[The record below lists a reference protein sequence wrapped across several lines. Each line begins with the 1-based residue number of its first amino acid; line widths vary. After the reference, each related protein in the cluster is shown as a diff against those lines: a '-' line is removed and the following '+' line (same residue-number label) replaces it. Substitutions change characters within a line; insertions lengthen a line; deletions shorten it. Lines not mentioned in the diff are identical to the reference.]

1 MARTVSNWDER
12 LKRILLIRDYA
23 LEKIGKD
30 ESISTRSIANYFNDN
45 SYFNIS
51 NNTVDVYLNSLE
63 RIDPKSFKV
72 ISEVLK
78 RNKPKTVADD
88 EVVVRVNKVVELLLS
103 DYTVSEIADILGV
116 SINTINKDINLR
128 MVKIVDK
135 EVLKEVKSKLVLH
148 SFNNLKN
155 QGSNNKGK

>member
-23 LEKIGKD
+23 LEKIGKN

-135 EVLKEVKSKLVLH
+135 EVLKEVKSKLVLII
-148 SFNNLKN
+148 
-155 QGSNNKGK
+155 

>member
-1 MARTVSNWDER
+1 MVRTVSNWDER

-23 LEKIGKD
+23 LEKIGKN

-78 RNKPKTVADD
+78 RNKPKTVADN

>member
-1 MARTVSNWDER
+1 M
-12 LKRILLIRDYA
+12 
-23 LEKIGKD
+23 
-30 ESISTRSIANYFNDN
+30 
-45 SYFNIS
+45 
-51 NNTVDVYLNSLE
+51 DVYLNSLE

>member
-23 LEKIGKD
+23 LEKIGKN

-78 RNKPKTVADD
+78 RNKPKTVADN